1 MHLHHL
7 RRKQEMSGKCEG
19 CTSSKGGDKKSKRT
33 GQNNKSGD
41 RTAEQND
48 TVISPVIPGLG

>member
-1 MHLHHL
+1 MHLYHL
-7 RRKQEMSGKCEG
+7 RRKEMSRKCEE
-19 CTSSKGGDKKSKRT
+19 CTKSIGGDKKSKRT

-48 TVISPVIPGLG
+48 TVISPVILGLD